1 MCVDVWKNAKKDTS
15 ALEIRNSASAVIE
28 YVKTITIKKFANAK
42 LKIYI
47 SRILLKHN
55 TYFSMIFSFWRDYK
69 WSMFAVFGT
78 WMRDFDPLKATKSWG
93 FFNSRSLTRCKLKPN
108 KNTMVEDVAFFLLL
122 FSYYLFGLHSH
133 ANWSILNIFL
143 QNSTKIEFKNCH
155 QLLMIFLRNIFLLSF
170 SSLHIF
176 IDKLCCDH
184 FQPIAFS

>member
-1 MCVDVWKNAKKDTS
+1 M
-15 ALEIRNSASAVIE
+15 LNS
-28 YVKTITIKKFANAK
+28 KFIFQK
-42 LKIYI
+42 FF
-47 SRILLKHN
+47 LKHN

-93 FFNSRSLTRCKLKPN
+93 FSRSLARCKLRPN

-122 FSYYLFGLHSH
+122 FSYYLFGLNLH
-133 ANWSILNIFL
+133 ANWSILSSFL
-143 QNSTKIEFKNCH
+143 QNSTKFEFKNCH

-184 FQPIAFS
+184 FQPIVFS